1 MTDMRQAEEMTVE
14 QRVSFEKLPYKVS
27 MRHKSKL
34 RSPDPSMR
42 QIPSIVT
49 MPPFDESRVQSEAIV
64 RDPSR
69 PVNSLKGIKHVAKKP
84 TSMMASAMDVSSKMM
99 DL

>member
-1 MTDMRQAEEMTVE
+1 MTEVRSAEEMTGD
-14 QRVSFEKLPYKVS
+14 QRVSFENLPYKVS
-27 MRHKSKL
+27 MRLKSKP
-34 RSPDPSMR
+34 RSPDPSMK

-49 MPPFDESRVQSEAIV
+49 MPPFAESAVQSMAIV

-69 PVNSLKGIKHVAKKP
+69 PVNSLKGLKHVSKKP
-84 TSMMASAMDVSSKMM
+84 TSMMESAKDVSSKMM